1 MSEQYNDRATRRA
14 AERLTQTVWLT
25 LIARAAAIVMP
36 FILAGIGGIALEW
49 RADFRTA
56 QERARE
62 TDLETAKILERVTTR
77 QEALT
82 QNDDRQD
89 KQIDNLWRTFRGGR
103 PE

>member
-1 MSEQYNDRATRRA
+1 MTEQYNDRAARRA
-14 AERLTQTVWLT
+14 AERLSQTVWLT

-36 FILAGIGGIALEW
+36 FIMAGIGFVALEW
-49 RADFRTA
+49 RSDFKISQEIART
-56 QERARE
+56 
-62 TDLETAKILERVTTR
+62 TDLETAKILERVTIR
-77 QEALT
+77 QEALS